1 MNKPKLIIPMLFVCL
16 FTLNGYSQES
26 TENTPR
32 NNYIGIGAGLNK
44 TSVRDQLNTSLPY
57 SGLNLGTVFD
67 FNFSF
72 RKSELQVKNTF
83 SSGKL
88 TPYQSKPYS
97 KNKVTNYYENLDV
110 SYLWNVY
117 NYKPQKVFLFVG
129 PAAMAK
135 IGFRVNDGEIGNS
148 GLTYEGAASL
158 ALSAKAEKYFKLKP
172 LFKKAK
178 PGKDFKLGCSM
189 KLPLISQ
196 VFTPPYIGLP
206 ETLAQERSGM
216 IDIKSNYTGYFSN
229 YFNIELGVSLTY
241 YLKNRNGIELSY
253 FYDYMSTKPKVNPVK
268 TLNQFFSI
276 KLLFNLN

>member
-1 MNKPKLIIPMLFVCL
+1 MLFLCL
-16 FTLNGYSQES
+16 FALNGFSQEPS
-26 TENTPR
+26 ENISR
-32 NNYIGIGAGLNK
+32 HHYIGIGAGLNK
-44 TSVRDQLNTSLPY
+44 TSIRDQLNTSLPY
-57 SGLNLGTVFD
+57 TGLNLGTVFD
-67 FNFSF
+67 LNFAF
-72 RKSELQVKNTF
+72 RKSELQIKNTF

-88 TPYQSKPYS
+88 TPYQSNLFS
-97 KNKVTNYYENLDV
+97 KNKVENYYENLDIC
-110 SYLWNVY
+110 YLWNVY
-117 NYKPQKVFLFVG
+117 NYKPQKVFLFAG

-158 ALSAKAEKYFKLKP
+158 ALSAKAEKYFNVKP
-172 LFKKAK
+172 LFKKGK
-178 PGKDFKLGCSM
+178 PDKDFKLGCSL

-196 VFTPPYIGLP
+196 VFTQPYIGLP

-216 IDIKSNYTGYFSN
+216 IDTKSNYTGYFSN

-253 FYDYMSTKPKVNPVK
+253 FYDYMSTKPKVNPAK

-276 KLLFNLN
+276 KFLYNLN

>member
-1 MNKPKLIIPMLFVCL
+1 MNKTTLILTMLFLCL
-16 FTLNGYSQES
+16 FTYEGYSQES
-26 TENTPR
+26 SENIPR
-32 NNYIGIGAGLNK
+32 HHYIGIGGGLNK

-57 SGLNLGTVFD
+57 TGLNLGTVFD
-67 FNFSF
+67 LNFSF

-83 SSGKL
+83 CSGYLK
-88 TPYQSKPYS
+88 PYQSTMFS
-97 KNKVTNYYENLDV
+97 KNIVDVNYENLDV

-129 PAAMAK
+129 PAALAK
-135 IGFRVNDGEIGNS
+135 IALRANSGEIGNS

-158 ALSAKAEKYFKLKP
+158 ALSAKAEKYFKLKS

-178 PGKDFKLGCSM
+178 PGKDFKLGCM
-189 KLPLISQ
+189 LKLPLISQ

-206 ETLAQERSGM
+206 ETLAQERSNM
-216 IDIKSNYTGYFSN
+216 IDFNSNYTGYFSN

-241 YLKNRNGIELSY
+241 YLKNQNGIELSY
-253 FYDYMSTKPKVNPVK
+253 FYDYMSTQPKVNPAK